1 MMATEQKYVT
11 IPNVSFDLEQ
21 LLDIIRQ
28 LDEPARLRMAQVL
41 TETMA
46 KSQRTTD
53 TKQQAEPDQE
63 TSRLRLDWIGCL
75 SDLPNKP
82 TSVELQHQILSWWEE

>member
-1 MMATEQKYVT
+1 MATEQKYITV
-11 IPNVSFDLEQ
+11 PNVSIDLEQ

-28 LDEPARLRMAQVL
+28 LDEPARLRMTQVL

-46 KSQRTTD
+46 ESQRKTQA
-53 TKQQAEPDQE
+53 KQQAELDQK
-63 TSRLRLDWIGCL
+63 TARLRLDWIGCL

>member
-1 MMATEQKYVT
+1 MATEQKYITV
-11 IPNVSFDLEQ
+11 PNVSFDLEQ

-28 LDEPARLRMAQVL
+28 LDEPARLRMTQVL

-46 KSQRTTD
+46 ESQRATHA
-53 TKQQAEPDQE
+53 KRQAELDQE

-75 SDLPNKP
+75 SDLPDKP